1 MEREVERDLIKE
13 AKKGEDEAFTR
24 LFQENYL
31 FLYKYLIKLSL
42 RPDVTEDLI
51 QETMIKAYT
60 HLHSF
65 KGESKFSTWLIAIA
79 SRLYLDQQRK
89 EKRQR
94 RIVERARDEAIRK
107 MKWQLSLK
115 GEDWPESLELFSG
128 LGPELKA
135 PIILRHYYGYSYP
148 EIAKMLNIK
157 EGTVKSRVHNG
168 LSKLRKEWSE

>member
-1 MEREVERDLIKE
+1 MEREVEKDLIRE
-13 AKKGEDEAFTR
+13 ARKGKDEAFTH
-24 LFQENYL
+24 LFQENYM

-94 RIVERARDEAIRK
+94 RIVEKARNEAIRK

-115 GEDWPESLELFSG
+115 GEDWTGDLELFAG
-128 LGPELKA
+128 LDPELKA
-135 PIILRHYYGYSYP
+135 PILLRHYYGYSYA
-148 EIAKMLNIK
+148 EISKMLNIK
-157 EGTVKSRVHNG
+157 EGTAKSRVHNG
-168 LSKLRKEWSE
+168 LSKIRKEWSD

>member
-1 MEREVERDLIKE
+1 MERDLIEE
-13 AKKGEDEAFTR
+13 AKKGKDEAFSK

-31 FLYKYLIKLSL
+31 LLYKYLIKLSL

-65 KGESKFSTWLIAIA
+65 KGESKFSTWLISIA
-79 SRLYLDQQRK
+79 SRLYMDQQRK
-89 EKRQR
+89 EMRHR
-94 RIVERARDEAIRK
+94 RIFEKARNEAVRK

-115 GEDWPESLELFSG
+115 GEDWTEDMELFAG
-128 LGPELKA
+128 LDPELKA
-135 PIILRHYYGYSYP
+135 PILLRHYYGYSYP
-148 EIAKMLNIK
+148 EIARMLNIK

-168 LSKLRKEWSE
+168 LNKIRKEWSD

>member
-1 MEREVERDLIKE
+1 MEREAERNLIK
-13 AKKGEDEAFTR
+13 AARKGNDEAFTT
-24 LFQENYL
+24 LFQENYM

-42 RPDVTEDLI
+42 RADVTEDLI
-51 QETMIKAYT
+51 QETMLKAYT

-79 SRLYLDQQRK
+79 SRLYIDQQRK
-89 EKRQR
+89 EKRQK
-94 RIVERARDEAIRK
+94 RILEKARDEAIRK

-115 GEDWPESLELFSG
+115 GEDWPENLELFAG
-128 LGPELKA
+128 LDSELRA
-135 PIILRHYYGYSYP
+135 PILLRHYYGYSYP

-168 LSKLRKEWSE
+168 LNKIRKEWSE

>member
-94 RIVERARDEAIRK
+94 RIVERARNEAIRK

>member
-1 MEREVERDLIKE
+1 MEREVERELIKE
-13 AKKGEDEAFTR
+13 AKKGEDEAFTH

-65 KGESKFSTWLIAIA
+65 KGESKFSTWLIAIG

-94 RIVERARDEAIRK
+94 QIVEKARNEAIRK
-107 MKWQLSLK
+107 MKWKLSLK
-115 GEDWPESLELFSG
+115 GEDWPESLELFSA
-128 LGPELKA
+128 LDPELKA
-135 PIILRHYYGYSYP
+135 PIMLRHYYGYSYP

-157 EGTVKSRVHNG
+157 EGTVKSRVHTG
-168 LSKLRKEWSE
+168 LNKIRKEWSE